1 MQLSLRKERQLP
13 KERKPDRPIRP
24 KRMTFHFRACVTR
37 RTRSMYYQ
45 DAEDAKEDEN
55 ASTAQQRDVE
65 VYASLKQAIQSR
77 FFDILLNWDLFVP
90 A

>member
-1 MQLSLRKERQLP
+1 MRKERQLP

-24 KRMTFHFRACVTR
+24 KRMTFRFCVCVTS
-37 RTRSMYYQ
+37 RTRSMYFQ
-45 DAEDAKEDEN
+45 DTEDAKEDEN
-55 ASTAQQRDVE
+55 ASATQQRDVE

>member
-1 MQLSLRKERQLP
+1 MRKEKQLP

-24 KRMTFHFRACVTR
+24 KRITFRFSLCIKD

-45 DAEDAKEDEN
+45 NTGDAKEDEN
-55 ASTAQQRDVE
+55 TNDTQQRDVE

-77 FFDILLNWDLFVP
+77 FFDILLNWDLFFP